1 MAKRTKLLYA
11 ARRTLLGLVAV
22 SLILLAVS
30 FSLFRLL
37 LPELPQLQRDIEAL
51 ASQAIGKPL
60 VIGDMQAEWSG
71 WGPRLVFEDV
81 SIRSPLDNDELVGL
95 QQLSLGTHILQL
107 FSDQPLR
114 PAWVDAQGLRLVVE
128 QTPSG
133 GLRLRGFDG
142 SEGNQG
148 DFLGPLLDFLAAR
161 GSISLGRTEV
171 VWVPATNTELNTES
185 AWFDLAFN
193 SGGGEY
199 HIELSGKPPKSI
211 GSNVEL
217 VIDAEGSMADMV
229 NMRGA
234 VFARVE
240 GFQLHSPW
248 VQPLLAV
255 LPVEV
260 RAGVL
265 ETGNINLQWDRQKT
279 TKVTSHISLQDLQ
292 LSLDSESAAQRD
304 RHLIEAFEGDLSW
317 ESHESSSTETDALKN
332 LAQMGRQWTL
342 SSDKAKLTVAGEP
355 VEIAGLT
362 MHSAIGEKSEGR
374 KLRFHGQL
382 QALEWGS
389 VFTEAEALPLPSE
402 MGSLL
407 QRMAPSGRFQ
417 VDEFDI
423 SHSRQTGL
431 KTNAKGSF
439 NQLSWRS
446 GKASN
451 AAADSKG
458 WPGFTELSGRFSVR
472 DDVIDLALASNDL
485 TIHWPWLFD
494 GPRAVDNVAG
504 DVRVALQRSGRAGT
518 KIDQLQISAKE
529 LQLAKAKANAT
540 VGLSVN
546 ARLTK
551 PKVTGDIRLNASVR
565 NGTVPLVKK
574 FIPAFT
580 PETAHAWLD
589 RALLAG
595 QVDAEVKIDGPLSGF
610 PYEHNEGVFRV
621 DADVSQAALS
631 FADDWPAIEDARAS
645 LTFKNIGMTASVASA
660 KTLAVATRKLNVS
673 IPNLRETVVNVV
685 AEARA
690 PVPKMLSYVRQ
701 SPLHE
706 PVAPLMKGLSGGGEA
721 DLQLQLTIPVNDI
734 EQLRAN
740 GELSLTDAKLR
751 SSDFLNLENINGS
764 LSFTE
769 QRVVGRDVSGSFH
782 GFASLA
788 QLDLSL
794 VEGGDMLISASS
806 HLDWDQQPQQ
816 RQFMMRFVPDWFLNT
831 LSGSTAIALDLSGR
845 DGAPPAEVIRLS
857 SSLEGLAVN
866 GPSGIEKLADWQ
878 APFEMII
885 DRSAGSGMSVTANA
899 RALGGAAL
907 WLADEDDGELRRAE
921 FALGNVSAVL
931 PQQDG
936 IGVVADLPKGDLD
949 YLLNWFSEQQA
960 AAAKQDPQPPEAAV
974 EAPAKNLLLPDFLD
988 YLTLRS
994 DDFRAFGINWRAL
1007 KANIQR
1013 QEGAALLTMTS
1024 ADGAGTVRVPDS
1036 VVSAEQAADIAK
1048 ATRAL
1053 QKRRL
1058 AEQITADFD
1067 YLYLPD
1073 LVRTPAAEA
1082 VGPPAPVSGP
1092 GIDPRELPVVRARI
1106 RDGRYMGVRL
1116 GQVDVI
1122 TEPGVSGLVMR
1133 RLRSRGGQLDL
1144 NASGRWDVYESNH
1157 NSEINVS
1164 LSSKDWDAVMNGIDL
1179 PDVFGAKAA
1188 NMQVGLQWPGPMTQ
1202 FDAEKASGGFSVDF
1216 EEGQI
1221 YQVDPGLGRILG
1233 LFSFYTLPKRLLLD
1247 FSDIAK
1253 SGLTF
1258 DKITGDFAVSAGNAW
1273 TDNLEIKARGADA
1286 SIVGRAGLLEQNY
1299 DQRITVRPQ
1308 LGGGTA
1314 VVGALVSGLGVGAL
1328 LLLGNELL
1336 GQPFDELGVL
1346 RFHLTGSWDRPLI
1359 NGEPIPEK
1367 DEKKQRLVEDVQFG
1381 RPVKLEPKSETA
1393 ESESQISNPSRADR
1407 HRLGPR
1413 RR

>member
-1 MAKRTKLLYA
+1 MLYA
-11 ARRTLLGLVAV
+11 ARRTLLGLAAV

-37 LPELPQLQRDIEAL
+37 LPELPQLQRDIEAM

-60 VIGDMQAEWSG
+60 VIGEMQAEWSG
-71 WGPRLVFEDV
+71 WGPRLVFQDV

-95 QQLSLGTHILQL
+95 QQLSLGTHVLQL

-128 QTPSG
+128 QTPNG

-161 GSISLGRTEV
+161 GTISLGRTEV

-229 NMRGA
+229 NMRGSM
-234 VFARVE
+234 FARLE

-279 TKVTSHISLQDLQ
+279 TKVTSHISLQALQ

-362 MHSAIGEKSEGR
+362 MHSAIGEKADGR

-417 VDEFDI
+417 IDEFDI
-423 SHSRQTGL
+423 SHSRESGL
-431 KTNAKGSF
+431 KTKAKGSF

-446 GKASN
+446 GKAKDAQAN
-451 AAADSKG
+451 SKG
-458 WPGFTELSGRFSVR
+458 WPGFKELSGRFSVL
-472 DDVIDLALASNDL
+472 DDVIDLTLESTDL
-485 TIHWPWLFD
+485 TIDWPWLFD
-494 GPRAVDNVAG
+494 GPRVVDTVVG
-504 DVRVALQRSGRAGT
+504 DVRVALQSSGGAGT
-518 KIDQLQISAKE
+518 TIDQLQISANE
-529 LQLAKAKANAT
+529 LRLAKAKAYANVALT
-540 VGLSVN
+540 VN
-546 ARLTK
+546 ALLGK
-551 PKVTGDIRLNASVR
+551 PKVKGDIRLNASVR

-580 PETAHAWLD
+580 PDTAHAWLD

-595 QVDAEVKIDGPLSGF
+595 QVDAEVNIDGPLGGF

-621 DADVSQAALS
+621 DADVSHGALS

-645 LTFKNIGMTASVASA
+645 LTFKNIGMTASVTAA
-660 KTLAVATRKLNVS
+660 KTLGVATRKLNVS
-673 IPNLRETVVNVV
+673 IPNLRETVVSVL

-701 SPLHE
+701 SPLHK

-721 DLQLQLTIPVNDI
+721 DLQLQLAIPVNDI
-734 EQLRAN
+734 EQLSAN
-740 GELSLTDAKLR
+740 GELSLTNAKLR
-751 SSDFLNLENINGS
+751 SSDFLNLENINGRIG
-764 LSFTE
+764 FTE

-782 GFASLA
+782 GFASVA

-794 VEGGDMLISASS
+794 VENGDMLISASS

-816 RQFMMRFVPDWFLNT
+816 RQFMKRFLPDWFLNI
-831 LSGSTAIALDLSGR
+831 LSGSTSIAVDLSGR

-899 RALGGAAL
+899 RGLGGAAL
-907 WLADEDDGELRRAE
+907 WLADEDEGELRRAE
-921 FALGNVSAVL
+921 FAVGNVSAVL

-949 YLLNWFSEQQA
+949 YLLNWFTEQQA
-960 AAAKQDPQPPEAAV
+960 AVKQEPQQPEAAA
-974 EAPAKNLLLPDFLD
+974 ELPAKNLLLPDFLD
-988 YLTLRS
+988 YLSLRS
-994 DDFRAFGINWRAL
+994 DDFRAFGVNWRAL

-1053 QKRRL
+1053 QQRRL
-1058 AEQITADFD
+1058 AEQIIADFD

-1073 LVRTPAAEA
+1073 LVRTPEVEA
-1082 VGPPAPVSGP
+1082 IGPPAPITGP

-1133 RLRSRGGQLDL
+1133 RLRSRGGELDL
-1144 NASGRWDVYESNH
+1144 NASGRWDVYENNH
-1157 NSEINVS
+1157 NSEIKVS
-1164 LSSKDWDAVMNGIDL
+1164 LSSKDWDAVMDGIDL
-1179 PDVFGAKAA
+1179 PDVLGAKAA
-1188 NMQVGLQWPGPMTQ
+1188 DMQVALQWPGPMTQ

-1216 EEGQI
+1216 EQGQI

-1258 DKITGDFAVSAGNAW
+1258 DDITGDFSVSDGNAW

-1286 SIVGRAGLLEQNY
+1286 TIVGRAGLLEQDY

-1308 LGGGTA
+1308 IGGGTA

-1367 DEKKQRLVEDVQFG
+1367 DEKKRRLVEDVQFG
-1381 RPVKLEPKSETA
+1381 RPVKLEPEPEAGNT
-1393 ESESQISNPSRADR
+1393 ESQLSNSSRADR